1 MPSSFE
7 SHAAEVLAELDRNK
21 RTSLEAIGQQG
32 VSYAKTTI
40 TAAGRVDTGT
50 MRDSISHQVKDST
63 VYIGTNTSYAIYHE
77 MGTGKYIAG
86 GRKTPWAYQDEEGE
100 WHWTHGVPPL
110 HMLKNAV
117 ANHINIFKQIIQR
130 IMKS

>member
-7 SHAAEVLAELDRNK
+7 SHAAEVLEELDRKK
-21 RTSLEAIGQQG
+21 RASLEAVGQQG
-32 VSYAKTTI
+32 VSYAKQTVAANRQQHTGGLMNI
-40 TAAGRVDTGT
+40 T
-50 MRDSISHQVKDST
+50 HQVQDST